1 MVPVQKKLTEL
12 EAELENAHGYIS
24 AQRRKIDS
32 IQSETEEKLEL
43 K

>member
-12 EAELENAHGYIS
+12 EAELEKAHGYIS

-32 IQSETEEKLEL
+32 IQKETEEKLEL

>member
-12 EAELENAHGYIS
+12 EAELEKAHGYIS

-32 IQSETEEKLEL
+32 IQLESEQKIEVK
-43 K
+43 